1 MYKYK
6 DITDVHLEPT
16 EKCQAACPMCPR
28 NVHGG
33 KENPQ
38 IINAELS
45 LEDCK
50 KIFEP
55 EFIKQLKHVYMC
67 GNYGDPILAKDTA
80 EIMLYFR
87 RSNPEIFLR
96 MHTNA
101 GARKAEWWDRL
112 AKIICHNGRGEVTF
126 SVDGLED
133 TNHLYRQNV
142 KWNLVERNIK
152 AFIAGGGRARWDY
165 LVFKHNE
172 HQVDEARGLAKKWG
186 FDRFLTKKTS
196 RFYSYL
202 GTREDQKEEKYI
214 FQVLDKDGNNTH
226 ILEPPTEEKYQ
237 NKITNKASQIMEK
250 QSSGIGD
257 FYNTTKIEPKCI
269 EKQEIYISARGY
281 CLPCCWMGATLHR
294 WEEYAFQ
301 KNQGWDFINNI
312 GGEDAINAIKTPIKY
327 IIEESGLFQNIKNSW
342 DIPTVAEGKLAVCTR
357 MCAADFN
364 RFGAQFQFNEGNDSD
379 KSEGGLDSFR
389 PGEF

>member
-196 RFYSYL
+196 RFYLNYTNC
-202 GTREDQKEEKYI
+202 GYR
-214 FQVLDKDGNNTH
+214 VNDKF
-226 ILEPPTEEKYQ
+226 ILH
-237 NKITNKASQIMEK
+237 N
-250 QSSGIGD
+250 
-257 FYNTTKIEPKCI
+257 F
-269 EKQEIYISARGY
+269 
-281 CLPCCWMGATLHR
+281 
-294 WEEYAFQ
+294 
-301 KNQGWDFINNI
+301 
-312 GGEDAINAIKTPIKY
+312 
-327 IIEESGLFQNIKNSW
+327 
-342 DIPTVAEGKLAVCTR
+342 
-357 MCAADFN
+357 
-364 RFGAQFQFNEGNDSD
+364 
-379 KSEGGLDSFR
+379 
-389 PGEF
+389 